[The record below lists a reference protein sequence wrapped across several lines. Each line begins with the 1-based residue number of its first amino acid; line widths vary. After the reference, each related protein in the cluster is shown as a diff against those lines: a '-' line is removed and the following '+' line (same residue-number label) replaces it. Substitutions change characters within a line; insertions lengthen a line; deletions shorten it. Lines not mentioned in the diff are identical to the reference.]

1 MTAGMISSWRLAR
14 SQQLSREKRPLT
26 AHSVVT
32 MQGRSAA
39 SGDGSKGSTT
49 MLLPYHHQGE

>member
-39 SGDGSKGSTT
+39 SGDGSKG
-49 MLLPYHHQGE
+49 E